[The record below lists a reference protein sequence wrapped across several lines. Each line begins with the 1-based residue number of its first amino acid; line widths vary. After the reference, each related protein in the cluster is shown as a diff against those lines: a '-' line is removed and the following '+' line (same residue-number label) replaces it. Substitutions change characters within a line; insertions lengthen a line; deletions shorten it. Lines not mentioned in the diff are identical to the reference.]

1 MEIYRGYAW
10 ADITVQGTNVRFV
23 TTHLE
28 SLWDANKVPKAADQ
42 ARQLVEDLK
51 STQSPI
57 VVIGDFNSDPRDP
70 RPSGAPN
77 PGDQPTASQKC
88 PPGESICNAYRIMR
102 DAGFTD
108 SGPDASDPSTYSWGM
123 NALLTGPDPKR
134 AQAAATMGNKFGFT
148 DRLDYI
154 FVKNGIKVLTSKMIG
169 QTPPY
174 GTDHAGVVTQLN
186 VTALGSVISAPL
198 DAHHRFPISFWK
210 GVGLLL
216 LALITW
222 RIVRRFRSR

>member
-1 MEIYRGYAW
+1 LLLLVISILIREI
-10 ADITVQGTNVRFV
+10 
-23 TTHLE
+23 H
-28 SLWDANKVPKAADQ
+28 DQ
-42 ARQLVEDLK
+42 QVHQTQEINQLLH
-51 STQSPI
+51 
-57 VVIGDFNSDPRDP
+57 
-70 RPSGAPN
+70 
-77 PGDQPTASQKC
+77 QKC

-169 QTPPY
+169 A
-174 GTDHAGVVTQLN
+174 D
-186 VTALGSVISAPL
+186 S
-198 DAHHRFPISFWK
+198 HHM
-210 GVGLLL
+210 
-216 LALITW
+216 ALIMQE
-222 RIVRRFRSR
+222 